1 MKTVSVRRF
10 VAFAVSVGII
20 GTFLGAGCS
29 SSPSSGGEAAR
40 KAPLYDRL
48 GGEAAIK
55 LVVDDFV
62 GRAATDSKVNFT
74 RVGTGKEW
82 KPTEK
87 DLDHLK
93 MMLVQFIGMATGGP
107 QKYEGRAMP
116 EVHRGMKITGA
127 EFDALAGDLAA
138 SLDKFKVSKEEKD
151 ELLKVVAS
159 TRKDIVEQ

>member
-1 MKTVSVRRF
+1 MKTFNGRRF
-10 VAFAVSVGII
+10 LAAAVAILGM
-20 GTFLGAGCS
+20 GLGAGCS
-29 SSPSSGGEAAR
+29 GSPSGMEAG
-40 KAPLYDRL
+40 KMAPLYDRL

-62 GRAATDSKVNFT
+62 GRAAADPKVNFT

-82 KPTEK
+82 KPGPQ
-87 DLDHLK
+87 DLEHLK
-93 MMLVQFIGMATGGP
+93 TMLVQFIGMATGGP
-107 QKYEGRAMP
+107 QKYEGRGMK

-138 SLDKFKVSKEEKD
+138 SLERFKVSKQEKD
-151 ELLKVVAS
+151 ELLKVVAG